1 MEIPKGA
8 ARCADFLCASQE
20 KKEKLRDLLMFNS
33 MSPSSERGYRCADK
47 KTQSLTGCESVMCE
61 VSVKVQ
67 QNRSILT
74 VRILEKIGISERKPQ
89 AEAGMC
95 ELMNA
100 ANYV

>member
-1 MEIPKGA
+1 MCRFPLCFPGEKRKTP
-8 ARCADFLCASQE
+8 RPSHVQLNVTFL
-20 KKEKLRDLLMFNS
+20 
-33 MSPSSERGYRCADK
+33 ADK